1 MSRRK
6 KNAICSPDPVL
17 ALVKAVRF
25 ETLEIVEPSA
35 YVEQRRLEYVKRAE
49 LIADEARARNDPEL
63 ELKAVAFCVRLTS
76 LWKNRV
82 DVNPNHLGLVKAPDL
97 SNLTTEQLQR
107 INDGDAEAIEAM
119 AKKVTDPN
127 GDLN

>member
-1 MSRRK
+1 MGRPK
-6 KNAICSPDPVL
+6 QNAVCSPDSVL
-17 ALVKAVRF
+17 ALVRAVRF
-25 ETLEIVEPSA
+25 EPLDMVEPSA

-49 LIADEARARNDPEL
+49 LIADEARERADFEL

-82 DVNPNHLGLVKAPDL
+82 DVNANHLGLVKAPDL
-97 SNLTTEQLQR
+97 SKATAAELDA
-107 INDGDAEAIEAM
+107 INRGDETIIQAF
-119 AKKVTDPN
+119 AKKASDPN